1 MSKDTIRDIV
11 INGTREQKL
20 ALYSFDVSMDT
31 EKIAKK
37 FQLFAR
43 ALYPR
48 YFRHKS
54 APFHTEMVKGFIES
68 YKGNNFVLLAFRGS
82 AKTTYKKL
90 FDTFALLNDEGQHRK
105 YMKVLT
111 KDGKNSRQVVTDVYN
126 LIVEAN
132 SIYGDVF
139 AKEGD
144 IKREETM
151 GSFTMK
157 NGRKYSSGT
166 VGQTQRGHIQDAYRP
181 DWIWFDDVEDRE
193 SIESLSITEG
203 IINKC
208 DEAITGLSIDGNY
221 CVTGN
226 YISEQGTIQ
235 WFMDRKNSTKM
246 VIPIL
251 LDEKPSW
258 DVFKL
263 EDIQLLREDSVDFY
277 GEYMCDPTRTS
288 DKFFDI
294 TRIEEDMK
302 NTHQPSTESAG
313 VKYWSYYLPH
323 HRYGIGADT
332 SEGVGRDSNTMA
344 LWDFTDGSLVATY
357 HNNQI
362 APDMF
367 GHELMR
373 VGREYGNC
381 IIAPERNN
389 TGYATIVAMN
399 TYPNI
404 YTERRMGTTQTKNT
418 DKLGWITNRKTKPQ
432 MFFEFR
438 KDYNDGLIRI
448 RDKDVLKEMKSYTTA
463 DLIGDGGGLVTRHF
477 DLLTAVVIGW
487 QMKNYAGYAVTE
499 SVFEEERCTYDD
511 IGV

>member
-1 MSKDTIRDIV
+1 VSRERIKEIVLNGSKEER
-11 INGTREQKL
+11 L
-20 ALYSFDVSMDT
+20 ALYSFDVSLPT
-31 EKIAKK
+31 EKIYKK
-37 FQLFAR
+37 FSLFAR
-43 ALYPR
+43 AFFPR
-48 YFRHKS
+48 YFKHKS
-54 APFHTEMVKGFIES
+54 APFHEEMVKGFIDS
-68 YKGNNFVLLAFRGS
+68 YRGGNYVLLAFRGS

-90 FDTFALLNDEGQHRK
+90 FDVFALLNDEGQHRK

-126 LIVEAN
+126 LIVEAG
-132 SIYGDVF
+132 SLYGDVF

-151 GSFTMK
+151 SSFTMK

-193 SIESLSITEG
+193 SIESISITEG

-226 YISEQGTIQ
+226 YISEQGSIQ
-235 WFMDRKNSTKM
+235 WFVDRKNAKKLI
-246 VIPIL
+246 VPIL
-251 LDEKPSW
+251 ENDKPTW
-258 DVFKL
+258 DVYT
-263 EDIQLLREDSVDFY
+263 ETDILHLREDSVDFY
-277 GEYMCDPTRTS
+277 GEYMCDPTRTA

-294 TRIEEDMK
+294 ARLEEDLK
-302 NTHQPSTESAG
+302 NVTQPTVESAG
-313 VKYWSYYLPH
+313 VRYWGYYLPH
-323 HRYGIGADT
+323 HRYGMGADV
-332 SEGVGRDSNTMA
+332 SEGVGLDSSTLA
-344 LWDFTDGSLVATY
+344 LWDFTDGLLVATY
-357 HNNQI
+357 FNRNI

-373 VGREYGNC
+373 VGREFGNC
-381 IIAPERNN
+381 VIAPERNN
-389 TGYATIVAMN
+389 HGHATILSMA

-404 YTERRMGTTQTKNT
+404 FTERRMGHTQIKNT

-438 KDYNDGLIRI
+438 KDYNDGLIKI
-448 RDKDVLKEMKSYTTA
+448 KDKNVLKEMKSYTTA
-463 DLIGDGGGLVTRHF
+463 DLVGDSGTLVTRHF

-487 QMKNYAGYAVTE
+487 QMKNYAGYAVSD
-499 SVFEEERCTYDD
+499 SVFEEERPLFDD

>member
-1 MSKDTIRDIV
+1 MATDKIRDI
-11 INGTREQKL
+11 ILDGTREEKL
-20 ALYSFDVSMDT
+20 ALFQFDVEMST

-43 ALYPR
+43 SCYPR
-48 YFRHKS
+48 YFKHPS
-54 APFHTEMVKGFIES
+54 ADFHAEMVKGFIES
-68 YKGNNFVLLAFRGS
+68 YKGSNFVLLAFRGS

-90 FDTFALLNDEGQHRK
+90 FDTFALLNDIGEKRK

-126 LIVEAN
+126 LIVE
-132 SIYGDVF
+132 SSHLYGDVF

-151 GSFTMK
+151 ASFTMK
-157 NGRKYSSGT
+157 TGRKYSAGT

-181 DWIWFDDVEDRE
+181 DWIWFDDIEDRE
-193 SIESLSITEG
+193 SIESISITEG

-221 CVTGN
+221 VVTGN
-226 YISEQGTIQ
+226 YISEQGSIQ
-235 WFMDRKNSTKM
+235 WFMDRKNSSKM

-251 LDEKPSW
+251 KDEKPAWS
-258 DVFKL
+258 VYSEL
-263 EDIQLLREDSVDFY
+263 DIQMLREDSVDFY
-277 GEYMCDPTRTS
+277 GEYMCDPTRTA

-294 TRIEEDMK
+294 NRIEEDLK
-302 NTHQPSTESAG
+302 AATQPTYESAG
-313 VKYWSYYLPH
+313 VRYWGYYLPH
-323 HRYGIGADT
+323 HRYGIGADV
-332 SEGVGRDSNTMA
+332 SEGVGLDSSTLA
-344 LWDFTDGSLVATY
+344 LWDFTEGALTATY
-357 HNNQI
+357 FNKNI

-367 GHELMR
+367 GHEIMR
-373 VGREYGNC
+373 VGREFGSC
-381 IIAPERNN
+381 IAAPERNN
-389 TGYATIVAMN
+389 HGHATLVAMAG
-399 TYPNI
+399 YPNI
-404 YTERRMGTTQTKNT
+404 YTERRMGTTQVKNT

-463 DLIGDGGGLVTRHF
+463 DLIGDSGTLVTRHF

-487 QMKNYAGYAVTE
+487 QMKNYAGYAVTNE
-499 SVFEEERCTYDD
+499 VYEEERPMYDD